1 MTGMPVSGATVAA
14 DPSAAVSLRVSTN
27 ADREFLK
34 AVFFSTRVDEFAASG
49 LSVTEIDALLAHQ
62 FDMQDSYYRRH
73 YPAGRFDVVMAGEL
87 PVGRLYHDWKRG
99 RGLNVIDIALLPAF
113 RGAGIGTRL
122 MRALVARAAQAGLA
136 VNLYVEVNNPVQ
148 SLYRRMGFVKCGENG
163 IYESLRREATPFGSP
178 AETLPGLQSSIV
190 E

>member
-1 MTGMPVSGATVAA
+1 MDRPAV
-14 DPSAAVSLRVSTN
+14 VSLRASTA
-27 ADREFLK
+27 ADREFLR
-34 AVFFSTRVDEFAASG
+34 AVFFSTRIDEFAASG
-49 LSVTEIDALLAHQ
+49 LSAGEVEALLAQQ

-73 YPAGRFDVVMAGEL
+73 YPAGRFDVVMAGETA
-87 PVGRLYHDWKRG
+87 VGRLYHDWQRG
-99 RGLNVIDIALLPAF
+99 RGLNVIDIALLPDH

-122 MRALVARAAQAGLA
+122 MRALVGQAVQAGLA

-163 IYESLRREATPFGSP
+163 IYESLRREAVPFDSP
-178 AETLPGLQSSIV
+178 AEPLPGLQPSIV